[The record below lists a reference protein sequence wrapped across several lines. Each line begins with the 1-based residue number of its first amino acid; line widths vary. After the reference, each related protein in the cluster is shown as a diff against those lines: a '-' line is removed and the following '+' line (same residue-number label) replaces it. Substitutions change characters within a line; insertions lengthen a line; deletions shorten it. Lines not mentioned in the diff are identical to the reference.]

1 MQLTILGSGTA
12 TPSLNRNS
20 SGLVISVP
28 DLLILVDIGPGTL
41 RRMLEAGIDVKL
53 IDAVLITHFHPDHVS
68 DLAPFL
74 FASNYSYGAV
84 REKSFYVIGP
94 EGLEQFYQGL
104 VAVYKEWIV
113 PKGDRLKIKEM
124 SADSRDYLDLDHV
137 HVLSA
142 PSPHMKPSV
151 HYRIE
156 GGGVSVTVSGD
167 TDMSD
172 ELIDLGYETDL
183 LICECSFPE
192 GIKSPGHLIP
202 SEAGAIASLARAHK
216 LLLTHMYPPCDE
228 VDIVSQA
235 ADAFEGEIIKA
246 EDLMTL
252 TV

>member
-1 MQLTILGSGTA
+1 M
-12 TPSLNRNS
+12 
-20 SGLVISVP
+20 
-28 DLLILVDIGPGTL
+28 LLLVDIGPGTI
-41 RRMLEAGIDVKL
+41 RRMLEARIDLKL
-53 IDAVLITHFHPDHVS
+53 IDAIFITHFHPDHVS
-68 DLAPFL
+68 DLVPFL
-74 FASNYSYGAV
+74 FASNYTYGAV

-113 PKGDRLKIKEM
+113 PNGDRLIVKEM
-124 SADSRDYLDLDHV
+124 SADSRDRLDISQIT
-137 HVLSA
+137 VLSA
-142 PSPHMKPSV
+142 PSPHMRPSV

-156 GGGVSVTVSGD
+156 GEGISVTVSGD

-172 ELIDLGYETDL
+172 ELIELAHKTDL
-183 LICECSFPE
+183 LICECSFPK
-192 GIKSPGHLIP
+192 GMKVPGHLVP
-202 SEAGAIASLARAHK
+202 SEAGAIAALARARK

-235 ADAFEGEIIKA
+235 AESFEGEIIRA